1 MCIIKKIK
9 LLLLTIL
16 LFSTQSVSQ
25 SVGFYFSPGI
35 QVSYSNRLSV
45 SYQLST
51 GIIADAAYPF
61 IPAITVGQRYY
72 LGKNTPPNM
81 KRFNYIDSQIT
92 AFFVGAG
99 VGRIWNNQYGSFTKY
114 KIYGGAFALLSYDRI
129 NFNNDLNGNNHFGL
143 FGVLPVPFRA
153 SSLNIPL
160 SAI

>member
-1 MCIIKKIK
+1 MYYKKVR
-9 LLLLTIL
+9 LSLLTIL

-35 QVSYSNRLSV
+35 QVSYSTRLSV

-72 LGKNTPPNM
+72 FGKNTPPNM

-114 KIYGGAFALLSYDRI
+114 KIYGGAFALLTYDRI

-143 FGVLPVPFRA
+143 FGVFPVPFRA

>member
-1 MCIIKKIK
+1 MYYKKIR

-35 QVSYSNRLSV
+35 QFSYSNRLSV

-72 LGKNTPPNM
+72 FGKNTPPNM

-99 VGRIWNNQYGSFTKY
+99 ITEESEPMMEWEETQRKAETLL
-114 KIYGGAFALLSYDRI
+114 AAL
-129 NFNNDLNGNNHFGL
+129 
-143 FGVLPVPFRA
+143 
-153 SSLNIPL
+153 
-160 SAI
+160 